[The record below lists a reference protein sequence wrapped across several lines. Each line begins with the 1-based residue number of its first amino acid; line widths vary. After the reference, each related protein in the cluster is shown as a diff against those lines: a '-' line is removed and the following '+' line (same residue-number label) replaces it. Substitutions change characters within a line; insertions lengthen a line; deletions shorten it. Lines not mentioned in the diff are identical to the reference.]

1 VMSHPEGDK
10 LLIKPA
16 AETRLASAFNGR
28 ISIRTPIVGSADL

>member
-16 AETRLASAFNGR
+16 AETRLASVFDGQ
-28 ISIRTPIVGSADL
+28 ISTRTPIPGSADL